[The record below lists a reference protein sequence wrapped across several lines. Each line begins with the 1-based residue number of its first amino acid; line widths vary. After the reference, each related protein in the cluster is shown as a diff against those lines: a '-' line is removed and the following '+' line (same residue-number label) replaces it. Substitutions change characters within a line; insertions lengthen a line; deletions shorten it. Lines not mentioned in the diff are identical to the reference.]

1 MRTTARTK
9 YQRKWQRYAKYKR
22 RKARRRQHRGFLN
35 RYDLVYAGWD
45 TVNQAVKG
53 PYMLAPKLINQ
64 TSKEIDKIVEA
75 RIKHVINNGGQQI
88 QKIAAQII
96 RGAIEEVYKT
106 SFRLLGNLGKQRFS
120 QLRQKLLRIIKR
132 KWVLKDK
139 LWTKSIMAALHV
151 KQMTKESWLIL
162 KSVKDVCCLHL
173 SPFGNSQASV
183 VVACRQRTQQKR
195 DSCWTV

>member
-1 MRTTARTK
+1 
-9 YQRKWQRYAKYKR
+9 
-22 RKARRRQHRGFLN
+22 
-35 RYDLVYAGWD
+35 
-45 TVNQAVKG
+45 
-53 PYMLAPKLINQ
+53 MLAPKLINQ

-132 KWVLKDK
+132 K
-139 LWTKSIMAALHV
+139 
-151 KQMTKESWLIL
+151 
-162 KSVKDVCCLHL
+162 
-173 SPFGNSQASV
+173 
-183 VVACRQRTQQKR
+183 
-195 DSCWTV
+195 